1 MNCWAGRVN
10 KNFVVFLKTKIL
22 TEGKSWFANF
32 SRIKKKW
39 STKQQSP
46 LVNRNSQITN
56 LNPVITV
63 LIYLQIASYSNTRKT
78 WSRKSHCF
86 YFFWKMITWATLASH
101 FTSHHITSHHLNDLH
116 SFNPSALHPPH
127 RNIYFCI
134 GQTLASYLLGLY

>member
-22 TEGKSWFANF
+22 TEGKFWFANF

-63 LIYLQIASYSNTRKT
+63 LIYLQIASYSNTSKT

-86 YFFWKMITWATLASH
+86 TFSEKWSHEPLWLHTSH
-101 FTSHHITSHHLNDLH
+101 FTSHHLNDVH

-134 GQTLASYLLGLY
+134 DQTLASYLLGLY